1 MKYSQIWLLIG
12 LVILSN
18 SFADELFYI
27 SEIEFNGN
35 SLLPD
40 YELQS
45 VIKLQSPKLF
55 SRSEFSPKKLNRDK
69 ISLEA
74 YYKSKGFLNIGI
86 IENFDLVAENYVNI
100 QFFINEG
107 DQFKLKEIHFFGN
120 KLFSDN
126 EIIKILDTPTNLN
139 FNPSKLRRRLKSLKR
154 LYLTRGKIDIAIM
167 DEVEIE
173 DKSATARINIFEGT
187 SYHIQ
192 NISVSGLE
200 FVNEKYV
207 LREILFHS
215 REIYNIDK
223 IDDSRKRIFDSG
235 LFSSVEIINK
245 LVNKENGFV
254 DIEIKVREYKS
265 SSIEANFG
273 FKELSAFQENLTTTG
288 IDAQARWVLGN
299 IFNTTS
305 NIEFTGRIASS
316 INLNLFTDIPLIER
330 DFTIVYRTPW
340 TFYFRIPTRIKYFH
354 NEESEQYELIR
365 DGLTY
370 SLLFNQGKTTRYEFN
385 STLEIIQSDD
395 SLYTDDKKEPARW
408 MNLKFLSN
416 KIQNPLNP
424 VGGQYIS
431 FTSTLYGTILG
442 GKRNFVKFESEYRKY
457 LRIQN
462 NSIIAFRV
470 VLGYIKN
477 LETENDLPQG
487 YKFQLGGQTSL
498 RGWASADKFDIS
510 KGALISDMINLEY
523 RFPIKNKFGG
533 ELFFD
538 AGRLYE
544 TINAFTN
551 TSVSWDY
558 GAGVIYQ
565 TALGPIRIDV
575 GFPYGKV
582 ANPQL
587 HASLLYMF

>member
-1 MKYSQIWLLIG
+1 MKHPHKLCLIG
-12 LVILSN
+12 LILITNIFAIEKLIVSEMNFDGN
-18 SFADELFYI
+18 SFFTDH
-27 SEIEFNGN
+27 
-35 SLLPD
+35 D
-40 YELQS
+40 LQS

-55 SRSEFSPKKLNRDK
+55 MRSEFTPKKLKRDK

-86 IENFDLVAENYVNI
+86 TENYELISKNYVNI

-107 DQFKLKEIHFFGN
+107 DQYQLKEILFFGN
-120 KLFSDN
+120 KLFSDDK
-126 EIIKILDTPTNLN
+126 IINILDTPIDIN
-139 FNPSKLRRRLKSLKR
+139 FNPSKIRRQLISLKR
-154 LYLTRGKIDIAIM
+154 NYLTKGKIDIAIM
-167 DEVEIE
+167 DEVNIEGEIV
-173 DKSATARINIFEGT
+173 TTRINIFEGI

-192 NISVSGLE
+192 SISVSGLE
-200 FVNEKYV
+200 SVKEKYV
-207 LREILFHS
+207 LREILFQGD
-215 REIYNIDK
+215 EIYNIDK
-223 IDDSRKRIFDSG
+223 IDESKKRIFDSG

-245 LVNKENGFV
+245 LINKEIGLV

-273 FKELSAFQENLTTTG
+273 FKEFTAFQENLTTTG
-288 IDAQARWVLGN
+288 IDAQALWLLGN

-305 NIEFTGRIASS
+305 NVEFTGRIASS
-316 INLNLFTDIPLIER
+316 INLNIFTDKPLIER
-330 DFTIVYRTPW
+330 DFTVVYRTPW

-354 NEESEQYELIR
+354 HEESEEYDLTR

-395 SLYTDDKKEPARW
+395 SLYTDKKKEPARW
-408 MNLKFLSN
+408 MNVKYFSN
-416 KIQNPLNP
+416 NIQNPLNP
-424 VGGQYIS
+424 IGGQYLS
-431 FTSTLYGTILG
+431 FISTLSGTVLG
-442 GKRNFVKFESEYRKY
+442 GEVHYVKFEGEYRKY

-462 NSIIAFRV
+462 NSIFAFRA

-477 LETENDLPQG
+477 LKIENDLPLA

-498 RGWASADKFDIS
+498 RGWASADKFEIS
-510 KGALISDMINLEY
+510 SGANISDMINLEY

-533 ELFFD
+533 ELFID
-538 AGRLYE
+538 VGRLYE
-544 TINAFTN
+544 TIYDFT
-551 TSVSWDY
+551 TASLIWDY
-558 GAGVIYQ
+558 GMGIIYQ
-565 TALGPIRIDV
+565 TGLGPIRIDV
-575 GFPYGKV
+575 GFPYGEI